1 MANLQESL
9 TIRIQGDSSDFSR
22 ELDQVISRIN
32 ELDGRLSGLESAGER
47 LGSSLNSI
55 GSAVQ
60 PINRVSQAI
69 EKVRQQLTVL
79 SNTPVTLNVQ
89 PALAALQM
97 LQAQIA
103 ATRAQLQS
111 LQMMGSMGAG
121 YGAGGYGATGYAHG
135 GLVRGRPGL
144 DRIPALLS
152 AGEFVVRET
161 SVNQLGVQFLSMLN
175 ERGALPRDRMTT
187 RRSEFLDSEPERTV
201 TTNQTHFGGVN
212 IHVRQATDL
221 PYIIKELHAGGIRLR
236 NRRG

>member
-1 MANLQESL
+1 MVNLNHSL
-9 TIRIQGDSSDFSR
+9 TIQIQGDSSDFSR
-22 ELDQVISRIN
+22 ELDRVMSRITDL
-32 ELDGRLSGLESAGER
+32 ESRMSGLESAGRR
-47 LGSSLNSI
+47 LGSSLDSI
-55 GSAVQ
+55 GNAVQ
-60 PINRVSQAI
+60 PINRVSQAL

-79 SNTPVTLNVQ
+79 SQTPVILNVQ

-111 LQMMGSMGAG
+111 LQMTGSMGGG
-121 YGAGGYGATGYAHG
+121 YGAGAYGAAGFAHG

-144 DRIPALLS
+144 DRIPARLS

-161 SVNQLGVQFLSMLN
+161 SVNQLGVQFLSALN
-175 ERGALPRDRMTT
+175 EHGSLPRDRTAT
-187 RRSEFLDSEPERTV
+187 RRSQFLPTETEPQMAS
-201 TTNQTHFGGVN
+201 NQTHFGGVN

-221 PYIIKELHAGGIRLR
+221 PSIIRELHAGGIRLR